1 MIVYNVTTNVSWAI
15 HDDWLQWLKQ
25 EHIPRMLETGCF
37 FESRILR
44 LLDIDDEQGPT
55 YALQWHAL
63 SSEDYQVFV
72 SQYAASVFQN
82 TNERWGNELIA
93 FSSVMEV
100 LH

>member
-25 EHIPRMLETGCF
+25 EHIPRMLQTGCF

-44 LLDIDDEQGPT
+44 LLEIDDEHGPT
-55 YALQWHAL
+55 YAIQLHA
-63 SSEDYQVFV
+63 SSAADYQAFIER
-72 SQYAASVFQN
+72 YAESLHQEAH
-82 TNERWGNELIA
+82 ERWSNQIIA